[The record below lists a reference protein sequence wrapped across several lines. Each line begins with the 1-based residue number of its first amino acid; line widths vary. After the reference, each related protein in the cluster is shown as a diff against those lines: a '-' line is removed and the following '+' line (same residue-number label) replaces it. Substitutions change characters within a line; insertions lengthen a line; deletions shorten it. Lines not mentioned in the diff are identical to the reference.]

1 MPRSLAG
8 KTVAVTGGGRGI
20 GAATAATLARA
31 GAKVAIGDLDEAAA
45 EATARAIGSGAIA
58 LRVDVGDRPGFTAFL
73 DAVEQEFGPLDVL
86 VNNAGIMPLHRIEDE
101 SDTSTARILAVN
113 LHAVIHG
120 SREAVTR
127 MRPRGEGHI
136 VNVASVAAKIPFP
149 GGATYAA
156 TKSGVLGFS
165 EAIRAELHGSGVE
178 VSCVLPGFV
187 STELAAGLKEVK
199 GFKPISADDVASAI
213 LDVLRRPRFEVFVPR
228 HVGPTLRFGTLA
240 GRRFG
245 EWLQRALKADSP
257 MLDAVGSPE
266 RAAYEK
272 RAAAGGTP

>member
-1 MPRSLAG
+1 MARSLSGAV
-8 KTVAVTGGGRGI
+8 VAVTGGGRGI
-20 GAATAATLARA
+20 GAATGAALARA
-31 GAKVAIGDLDEAAA
+31 GAKVALGDIDMVAA
-45 EATARAIGSGAIA
+45 EQTAGSIGSGAIA
-58 LRVDVGDRPGFTAFL
+58 LPLDVGETRGFTEFL
-73 DAVEQEFGPLDVL
+73 DEVEQRLGPIDVL

-101 SDTSTARILAVN
+101 ADAMTGRILAIN

-120 SREAVTR
+120 SREAIRR
-127 MRPRGEGHI
+127 MKPRGSGHI

-156 TKSGVLGFS
+156 TKSGVFGFS
-165 EAIRAELHGSGVE
+165 EAIRAELSGSGVE

-187 STELAAGLKEVK
+187 RTDLAAGLKEVK
-199 GFKPISADDVASAI
+199 GFKPIAADDVASVI
-213 LDVLRRPRFEVFVPR
+213 VEVLRRPRFEVFVPR

-240 GRRFG
+240 GRGFG
-245 EWLQRALKADSP
+245 EWLQRVLKAESP

-272 RAAAGGTP
+272 RAGGAR